1 MATPA
6 DDEMREAIA
15 HAAAGIAILAIGPSA
30 VKRKDSG
37 GGGTGRPGAGGM
49 RFAEPAGAPPRR
61 GLKGSGNESNH
72 HYWFWVGK
80 RHFPS
85 S

>member
-15 HAAAGIAILAIGPSA
+15 HAAGIAILAIGPSA

-37 GGGTGRPGAGGM
+37 GGRGTGWPGAGGM

-61 GLKGSGNESNH
+61 GLTGSGNESNH
-72 HYWFWVGK
+72 HYWFWVK
-80 RHFPS
+80 RRHFPS

>member
-15 HAAAGIAILAIGPSA
+15 HAAIAILAIGPSA

-37 GGGTGRPGAGGM
+37 GGGTGQPEAGGAGDAVCGADG
-49 RFAEPAGAPPRR
+49 RAAPPGPHRIC
-61 GLKGSGNESNH
+61 E
-72 HYWFWVGK
+72 
-80 RHFPS
+80 
-85 S
+85 

>member
-15 HAAAGIAILAIGPSA
+15 QAHAAGIAILAIGPSA

-37 GGGTGRPGAGGM
+37 GGGGGTGRAAGDAVCGADG
-49 RFAEPAGAPPRR
+49 RAAALVPHRICE
-61 GLKGSGNESNH
+61 
-72 HYWFWVGK
+72 
-80 RHFPS
+80 
-85 S
+85 